1 MKVYFNTSHR
11 GIKFFNNYYKLIYQY
26 IKDLGYQINYDKIIT
41 VSSNDFYETVEK
53 GGRTSHLEIYNENI
67 KSMQE
72 ADIMVFEG
80 SLPSLSMGFL
90 IQKAVSMNKPTIVLY
105 LKDNTPVLLVD
116 HVEEK
121 LIVKSYSDDN
131 LKDVVKES
139 LDQATEIRDKRFN
152 FFISPDLL
160 TYLNNASKDQGI
172 TKSTFIRNLLLEH
185 KRRQTT

>member
-11 GIKFFNNYYKLIYQY
+11 GIRFFNKYYKSIYQH

-41 VSSNDFYETVEK
+41 TSSNDFYEAVEK
-53 GGRTSHLEIYNENI
+53 GGRTSHLEIYNENL
-67 KSMQE
+67 KSIQE
-72 ADIMVFEG
+72 ADIAIFEG

-90 IQKAVSMNKPTIVLY
+90 IQKAISMNKPTIVLY
-105 LKDNTPVLLVD
+105 LKDNTPVLLID
-116 HVEEK
+116 HIEEK
-121 LIVKSYSDDN
+121 LIVKSYTDEN
-131 LKDVVKES
+131 LKEIVQES
-139 LDQATEIRDKRFN
+139 LEQATEIRDKRFN

-185 KRRQTT
+185 QRKQAT